1 MNFKLNQQI
10 FSKLYLN
17 NEIEVFIKR
26 LDLID
31 PFISGNKLFKLKHN
45 VDRALLK
52 KKNMLI
58 TFGGAFSN
66 HILATAAY
74 AKKKNID
81 CLAIVRGE
89 EYSEL
94 NPLLTL
100 AKEYGMNFCFVS
112 RKEYAKRNDNNY
124 VSELIRKYK
133 KAFIV
138 PEGGNNKLGVL
149 GAEEILETQDKSFDY
164 IICPIGTGATLSG
177 IVNSSNRSQKVI
189 GINCI
194 NDTKDINK
202 NISQKTNK
210 NNWEIINEF
219 NFGGFAKF
227 DNLLTEYL
235 KKFKL
240 NYKITLDLNYTAK
253 MFFGFEKL
261 IERRYFHRKSKVL
274 LIHTGGTYGN
284 LGFNYLYDL
293 DLPHESN

>member
-10 FSKLYLN
+10 FSERYLN

-45 VDRALLK
+45 VDRALLE

-94 NPLLTL
+94 NPLLAL

-124 VSELIRKYK
+124 ISELIRKYK

-240 NYKITLDLNYTAK
+240 NYKITLDLNYTTK

>member
-10 FSKLYLN
+10 FSELYLN

-124 VSELIRKYK
+124 ISELIRKYK

-177 IVNSSNRSQKVI
+177 IVNSSNKSQKVI

-240 NYKITLDLNYTAK
+240 NYKITLDLNYTTK

>member
-10 FSKLYLN
+10 FSERYLN

-45 VDRALLK
+45 VDRALLE

-138 PEGGNNKLGVL
+138 PEGGNNKLGVS
-149 GAEEILETQDKSFDY
+149 GAEEILEKQDKSFDY

-177 IVNSSNRSQKVI
+177 IVNSSKKTQKVI
-189 GINCI
+189 GFNCI

-202 NISQKTNK
+202 NIYQKTNK

-261 IERRYFHRKSKVL
+261 IERRYFQRKSKIL
-274 LIHTGGTYGN
+274 LIHTGGIYSN

-293 DLPHESN
+293 DLPYESI

>member
-10 FSKLYLN
+10 FSERYLN

-45 VDRALLK
+45 VDRALLEE
-52 KKNMLI
+52 KNMLI

-124 VSELIRKYK
+124 ISELIRKYK

-253 MFFGFEKL
+253 MLFGFEKL
-261 IERRYFHRKSKVL
+261 IERRYFQRKSKVL
-274 LIHTGGTYGN
+274 LIHTGGIYGN

-293 DLPHESN
+293 DLPYESN

>member
-10 FSKLYLN
+10 FSELYLN

-45 VDRALLK
+45 VDRALLE

-89 EYSEL
+89 EYFEL

-100 AKEYGMNFCFVS
+100 AKEYGMKFCFVS
-112 RKEYAKRNDNNY
+112 RKEYSKRNDNNY
-124 VSELIRKYK
+124 LSELIRKYK

-177 IVNSSNRSQKVI
+177 IVNSSNKTQKVI

-194 NDTKDINK
+194 YSAKDINK

-240 NYKITLDLNYTAK
+240 NYKITLDLNYTTK

-261 IERRYFHRKSKVL
+261 IERRYFQRKSKVL

>member
-10 FSKLYLN
+10 FSERYLN

-45 VDRALLK
+45 VDRALLE

-74 AKKKNID
+74 AKKKKID

-124 VSELIRKYK
+124 ISELIRKYK

-261 IERRYFHRKSKVL
+261 IERRYFQRKSKVL
-274 LIHTGGTYGN
+274 LIHTGGIYGN

-293 DLPHESN
+293 DLPYESN

>member
-10 FSKLYLN
+10 FSERYLN

-66 HILATAAY
+66 HILATAVY

-89 EYSEL
+89 EYYEL

-124 VSELIRKYK
+124 ISELIRKYK

-149 GAEEILETQDKSFDY
+149 GAEEILETQDMSFDY

-240 NYKITLDLNYTAK
+240 NYKITLDLNYTTK

>member
-10 FSKLYLN
+10 FSERYLN

-45 VDRALLK
+45 VDRALLEE
-52 KKNMLI
+52 KNMLI

-94 NPLLTL
+94 NPLLAQ

-112 RKEYAKRNDNNY
+112 RKEFAKRNDNNY
-124 VSELIRKYK
+124 ISELIRKYK

-240 NYKITLDLNYTAK
+240 NYKITLDLNYTTK

-274 LIHTGGTYGN
+274 LIHTGGIYGN
-284 LGFNYLYDL
+284 IGFNYLYDL
-293 DLPHESN
+293 DLPNASN

>member
-10 FSKLYLN
+10 FSERYLN

-45 VDRALLK
+45 VDRALLEE
-52 KKNMLI
+52 KNMLI

-124 VSELIRKYK
+124 ISELIRKYK

-177 IVNSSNRSQKVI
+177 IVNSSKKTQKVI
-189 GINCI
+189 GINCV
-194 NDTKDINK
+194 NDTKCINK
-202 NISQKTNK
+202 KISQKTNK
-210 NNWEIINEF
+210 KNWEIINEF

-261 IERRYFHRKSKVL
+261 IERRYFQRKSKVL
-274 LIHTGGTYGN
+274 LIHTGGIYGN

-293 DLPHESN
+293 DLPYESN

>member
-10 FSKLYLN
+10 FSERYLN
-17 NEIEVFIKR
+17 DEIEVFIKR

-45 VDRALLK
+45 VDRALLEE
-52 KKNMLI
+52 KNMLI

-94 NPLLTL
+94 NPLLAL

-124 VSELIRKYK
+124 ISELIRKYK

-177 IVNSSNRSQKVI
+177 IVNSSNISQKVI

-240 NYKITLDLNYTAK
+240 NYKITLDLNYTTK

>member
-10 FSKLYLN
+10 FSERYLN

-45 VDRALLK
+45 VDRALFE

-81 CLAIVRGE
+81 CLAIIRGE

-100 AKEYGMNFCFVS
+100 AKENGMNFCFVS

-177 IVNSSNRSQKVI
+177 IVNSSKKTQKVI
-189 GINCI
+189 GINCV
-194 NDTKDINK
+194 NDTKYINEK
-202 NISQKTNK
+202 ISQKTNK
-210 NNWEIINEF
+210 KNWEIINEF

-261 IERRYFHRKSKVL
+261 IERRYFQRKSKVL
-274 LIHTGGTYGN
+274 LIHTGGIYGN

-293 DLPHESN
+293 DLPYESN

>member
-1 MNFKLNQQI
+1 MNSKLNQQI
-10 FSKLYLN
+10 FSDLYLN
-17 NEIEVFIKR
+17 NEIEVFVKR

-31 PFISGNKLFKLKHN
+31 PLISGNKLFKLKYN
-45 VDRALLK
+45 VDRALLE

-94 NPLLTL
+94 NPLLAL

-124 VSELIRKYK
+124 ISELIRKYK

-149 GAEEILETQDKSFDY
+149 GAEEILETQDMSFDY

-240 NYKITLDLNYTAK
+240 NYKITLDLNYTTK

-261 IERRYFHRKSKVL
+261 VERRYFHRKSKVL

>member
-10 FSKLYLN
+10 FSERYLN

-45 VDRALLK
+45 VDRALLE

-177 IVNSSNRSQKVI
+177 IVNSSNISQKVI

-240 NYKITLDLNYTAK
+240 NYKITLDLNYTTK

>member
-10 FSKLYLN
+10 FSERYLN
-17 NEIEVFIKR
+17 DEIEVFIKR

-45 VDRALLK
+45 VDRALLEE
-52 KKNMLI
+52 KNMLI

-94 NPLLTL
+94 NPLLAL

-124 VSELIRKYK
+124 ISELIRKYK

-240 NYKITLDLNYTAK
+240 NYKITLDLNYTTK

>member
-10 FSKLYLN
+10 FSERYLN
-17 NEIEVFIKR
+17 NEIEVFVKR

-31 PFISGNKLFKLKHN
+31 PLISGNKLFKLKYN
-45 VDRALLK
+45 VDRALLE

-112 RKEYAKRNDNNY
+112 RKEYTKRNDNNY

-149 GAEEILETQDKSFDY
+149 GAEEILDTQDKSFDY

-177 IVNSSNRSQKVI
+177 IVNSSKKTQKVI
-189 GINCI
+189 GINCV
-194 NDTKDINK
+194 NDTIYINK
-202 NISQKTNK
+202 KISHKTNK
-210 NNWEIINEF
+210 KNWEIINEF

-253 MFFGFEKL
+253 MLFGFEKL
-261 IERRYFHRKSKVL
+261 IERRYFQRKSKVL
-274 LIHTGGTYGN
+274 LIHTGGIYGN
-284 LGFNYLYDL
+284 QGFNYLYDL
-293 DLPHESN
+293 DLPYESN

>member
-10 FSKLYLN
+10 FSERYLN

-94 NPLLTL
+94 NPLLAL

-124 VSELIRKYK
+124 ISELIRKYK

-177 IVNSSNRSQKVI
+177 IVNSSKKTQKVL
-189 GINCI
+189 GINCV
-194 NDTKDINK
+194 NDAIYINK
-202 NISQKTNK
+202 KISQKTNK

-261 IERRYFHRKSKVL
+261 IERRYFQRKSKVL
-274 LIHTGGTYGN
+274 LIHTGGIYGN
-284 LGFNYLYDL
+284 IGFNYLYDL
-293 DLPHESN
+293 DLPYESN

>member
-10 FSKLYLN
+10 FSERYLN

-45 VDRALLK
+45 VARALFE

-124 VSELIRKYK
+124 ISELIRKYK

-177 IVNSSNRSQKVI
+177 IVNSSKKTQKVI

-240 NYKITLDLNYTAK
+240 NYKITLDLNYTTK

>member
-10 FSKLYLN
+10 FSELYLN

-45 VDRALLK
+45 VDRALLE

-149 GAEEILETQDKSFDY
+149 GAEEILEKQDKSFDY

-177 IVNSSNRSQKVI
+177 IVNSSKKTQKVI

-194 NDTKDINK
+194 DDTKQINK

-227 DNLLTEYL
+227 DNILTEYL

-240 NYKITLDLNYTAK
+240 NYKITLDLNYTTK

-261 IERRYFHRKSKVL
+261 IERRYFQRKSKVL

-293 DLPHESN
+293 DLPYESN

>member
-10 FSKLYLN
+10 FSELYLN
-17 NEIEVFIKR
+17 NEIEVFVKR

-45 VDRALLK
+45 VDRALLE

-89 EYSEL
+89 EYFEL

-100 AKEYGMNFCFVS
+100 AKEYGMKLCFVS
-112 RKEYAKRNDNNY
+112 RKEYAKRNNIKY
-124 VSELIRKYK
+124 LSELTRKYK

-138 PEGGNNKLGVL
+138 PEGGNNKLGIL
-149 GAEEILETQDKSFDY
+149 GAEEILEKQDKSFDY

-177 IVNSSNRSQKVI
+177 IVNSSNSTQQVI

-227 DNLLTEYL
+227 DNLLIEYL

-240 NYKITLDLNYTAK
+240 DYKITLDLNYTTK

-261 IERRYFHRKSKVL
+261 IERRYFQRKSKVL

>member
-10 FSKLYLN
+10 FSERYLN

-45 VDRALLK
+45 VDRALLEE
-52 KKNMLI
+52 KNMLI

-94 NPLLTL
+94 NPLLAL

-124 VSELIRKYK
+124 ISELIRKYK

-227 DNLLTEYL
+227 DNILTEYL

-240 NYKITLDLNYTAK
+240 NYKITLDLNYTTK

>member
-10 FSKLYLN
+10 FSERYLN

-31 PFISGNKLFKLKHN
+31 PFISGNRLFKLKHN
-45 VDRALLK
+45 VDRALLEE
-52 KKNMLI
+52 KNMLI

-100 AKEYGMNFCFVS
+100 AKEYGTNFCFVS

-124 VSELIRKYK
+124 ISELIRKYK

-138 PEGGNNKLGVL
+138 PEGGNNKLGVS
-149 GAEEILETQDKSFDY
+149 GAEEILEKQDKSFDY

-177 IVNSSNRSQKVI
+177 IVNSSKKTQKVI
-189 GINCI
+189 GVNCVNETI
-194 NDTKDINK
+194 YINK
-202 NISQKTNK
+202 KISQKTNK

-240 NYKITLDLNYTAK
+240 NYNITLDLNYTAK

-261 IERRYFHRKSKVL
+261 IERRYFQRKSKVL
-274 LIHTGGTYGN
+274 LIHTGGIYGN

-293 DLPHESN
+293 DLPYESN

>member
-10 FSKLYLN
+10 FSERYLN

-45 VDRALLK
+45 VDRALLEE
-52 KKNMLI
+52 KNMLI

-94 NPLLTL
+94 NPLLAL

-124 VSELIRKYK
+124 ISELIRKYK

-240 NYKITLDLNYTAK
+240 NYKITLDLNYTTK

>member
-10 FSKLYLN
+10 FSERYLN

-45 VDRALLK
+45 VNRALLE

-124 VSELIRKYK
+124 ISELIRKYK

-177 IVNSSNRSQKVI
+177 IVNSSKKTQKVI
-189 GINCI
+189 GVNCVNETI
-194 NDTKDINK
+194 YINK
-202 NISQKTNK
+202 KISQKTNK

-227 DNLLTEYL
+227 DDLLTEYL
-235 KKFKL
+235 KNFKL

-284 LGFNYLYDL
+284 LGLNYLYDL

>member
-10 FSKLYLN
+10 FSERYLN

-89 EYSEL
+89 EYFEL

-100 AKEYGMNFCFVS
+100 AKEYGMKFCFVS
-112 RKEYAKRNDNNY
+112 RKEYSKRNDNKY
-124 VSELIRKYK
+124 VSELARKYK
-133 KAFIV
+133 KAYIV

-149 GAEEILETQDKSFDY
+149 GAEEILEKQDKTFDY

-177 IVNSSNRSQKVI
+177 IVNSSKSTQKII

-194 NDTKDINK
+194 NDTIYINK
-202 NISQKTNK
+202 KISQKTNK

-293 DLPHESN
+293 DLPYESN

>member
-10 FSKLYLN
+10 FSERYLN

-45 VDRALLK
+45 VDRALLEE
-52 KKNMLI
+52 KNMLI

-94 NPLLTL
+94 NPLLAL

-124 VSELIRKYK
+124 ISELIRKYK

-194 NDTKDINK
+194 NDTKGINK

-240 NYKITLDLNYTAK
+240 NYKITLDLNYTTK

>member
-10 FSKLYLN
+10 FSEQYLN

-124 VSELIRKYK
+124 ISELIRKYK

-138 PEGGNNKLGVL
+138 PEGGNNKLGVS
-149 GAEEILETQDKSFDY
+149 GAEEILEEQDKSFDY

-240 NYKITLDLNYTAK
+240 NYKITLDLNYTTK

>member
-10 FSKLYLN
+10 FSERYLN

-45 VDRALLK
+45 VDRALFE

-94 NPLLTL
+94 NPLLAL

-124 VSELIRKYK
+124 ISELIRKYK

-210 NNWEIINEF
+210 KNWEIINEF

-240 NYKITLDLNYTAK
+240 NYKITLDLNYTTK

-293 DLPHESN
+293 DLPYESN

>member
-10 FSKLYLN
+10 FSERYLN

-45 VDRALLK
+45 VDRALLEE
-52 KKNMLI
+52 KNMLI

-94 NPLLTL
+94 NPLLAL

-124 VSELIRKYK
+124 ISELIRKYK
-133 KAFIV
+133 KAFII

-240 NYKITLDLNYTAK
+240 NYKITLDLNYTTK

>member
-10 FSKLYLN
+10 FSGQYLN

-31 PFISGNKLFKLKHN
+31 PFISGNKLFKLKYN
-45 VDRALLK
+45 VDRALK
-52 KKNMLI
+52 EKKNMLI

-100 AKEYGMNFCFVS
+100 AKEYGMKFCFVS
-112 RKEYAKRNDNNY
+112 RKEYAKRNDNKY
-124 VSELIRKYK
+124 VSELARKYK
-133 KAFIV
+133 KAYIV

-149 GAEEILETQDKSFDY
+149 GAEEILEKQDKTFDY
-164 IICPIGTGATLSG
+164 IICPIGTGATISG
-177 IVNSSNRSQKVI
+177 IVNSSKSTQKII

-194 NDTKDINK
+194 NEIKDLNN

-210 NNWEIINEF
+210 NNWKIINEF

-227 DNLLTEYL
+227 DNVLTKYL
-235 KKFKL
+235 KKFKS
-240 NYKITLDLNYTAK
+240 NNKITLDLNYTTK
-253 MFFGFEKL
+253 MFFGFEEL
-261 IERRYFHRKSKVL
+261 INRRYFQRKSKVL
-274 LIHTGGTYGN
+274 LIHTGGIYGN

-293 DLPHESN
+293 DLPYESN

>member
-10 FSKLYLN
+10 FSERYLN

-45 VDRALLK
+45 VDRALLEE
-52 KKNMLI
+52 KNMLI

-94 NPLLTL
+94 NPLLAL

-124 VSELIRKYK
+124 ISELIRKYK

-177 IVNSSNRSQKVI
+177 IVNSSKKTQKVI

-194 NDTKDINK
+194 NDT
-202 NISQKTNK
+202 NI
-210 NNWEIINEF
+210 
-219 NFGGFAKF
+219 
-227 DNLLTEYL
+227 
-235 KKFKL
+235 
-240 NYKITLDLNYTAK
+240 
-253 MFFGFEKL
+253 
-261 IERRYFHRKSKVL
+261 
-274 LIHTGGTYGN
+274 
-284 LGFNYLYDL
+284 
-293 DLPHESN
+293 

>member
-10 FSKLYLN
+10 FSEQYLN

-45 VDRALLK
+45 VDRALLEE
-52 KKNMLI
+52 KNMLI

-94 NPLLTL
+94 NPLLAL

-124 VSELIRKYK
+124 ISELIRKYK

-194 NDTKDINK
+194 NDTKGINK

-240 NYKITLDLNYTAK
+240 NYKITLDLNYTTK

>member
-10 FSKLYLN
+10 FSERYLN

-45 VDRALLK
+45 VNRALLE

-138 PEGGNNKLGVL
+138 PEGGNNKLGVS
-149 GAEEILETQDKSFDY
+149 GAEEILEEQDKSFDY

-177 IVNSSNRSQKVI
+177 IVNSSKKIQKVI
-189 GINCI
+189 GINCVKEI
-194 NDTKDINK
+194 LDINK

-210 NNWEIINEF
+210 KNWEIINEF

-240 NYKITLDLNYTAK
+240 NYKITLDLNYTTK

-261 IERRYFHRKSKVL
+261 IERRYFQRKSKVL
-274 LIHTGGTYGN
+274 LIHTGGIYGN

-293 DLPHESN
+293 DLPYESN

>member
-10 FSKLYLN
+10 FSERYLN

-45 VDRALLK
+45 VDRALLEE
-52 KKNMLI
+52 KNMLI

-94 NPLLTL
+94 NPLLAL

-124 VSELIRKYK
+124 ISELIRKYK

-261 IERRYFHRKSKVL
+261 IERRYFQRKSKVL
-274 LIHTGGTYGN
+274 LIHTGGIYGN

-293 DLPHESN
+293 DLPYESI

>member
-10 FSKLYLN
+10 FSERYLN

-45 VDRALLK
+45 VDRALLEE
-52 KKNMLI
+52 KNMLI

-124 VSELIRKYK
+124 ISELIRKYK

-240 NYKITLDLNYTAK
+240 NYKITLDLNYTTK

>member
-10 FSKLYLN
+10 FSELYLN

-45 VDRALLK
+45 VDRALFQ

-74 AKKKNID
+74 TKKKKID

-89 EYSEL
+89 EYYEL

-100 AKEYGMNFCFVS
+100 AKEYGMKFSFVS

-149 GAEEILETQDKSFDY
+149 GAEEILEKQDKSFDY

-177 IVNSSNRSQKVI
+177 IVNSSNRTQKVI

-240 NYKITLDLNYTAK
+240 NYKITLDLNYTTK

-261 IERRYFHRKSKVL
+261 IERRYFQRKSKVL

>member
-10 FSKLYLN
+10 FSERYLN
-17 NEIEVFIKR
+17 KEIEVFIKR

-45 VDRALLK
+45 VDRALLE

-138 PEGGNNKLGVL
+138 PEGGNNKLGVS
-149 GAEEILETQDKSFDY
+149 GAEEILEKQDKSFDY

-177 IVNSSNRSQKVI
+177 IVNSSKKTQKVL
-189 GINCI
+189 GINCV
-194 NDTKDINK
+194 NDAIYINK
-202 NISQKTNK
+202 KISQKTNK

-261 IERRYFHRKSKVL
+261 IERRYFQRKSKVL
-274 LIHTGGTYGN
+274 LIHTGGIYGN

-293 DLPHESN
+293 DLPYESN

>member
-10 FSKLYLN
+10 FSERYLN

-45 VDRALLK
+45 VNRALLE

-138 PEGGNNKLGVL
+138 PEGGNNKLGIF

-177 IVNSSNRSQKVI
+177 IVNSSKKTQKVI

-194 NDTKDINK
+194 NDTKVINK
-202 NISQKTNK
+202 NISQKKNK

-240 NYKITLDLNYTAK
+240 NNKITLDLNYTTK

-261 IERRYFHRKSKVL
+261 IERRYFQRKSKVL
-274 LIHTGGTYGN
+274 LIHTGGIYGN

-293 DLPHESN
+293 DLPYESN

>member
-10 FSKLYLN
+10 FSELYLN

-45 VDRALLK
+45 VDRALLEK
-52 KKNMLI
+52 KSMLI

-89 EYSEL
+89 EYFEL

-124 VSELIRKYK
+124 LSELIRKYK

-149 GAEEILETQDKSFDY
+149 GAEEILEKQDKSFDY

-202 NISQKTNK
+202 NISLKTNK

-240 NYKITLDLNYTAK
+240 NYKITLDLNYTTK

-261 IERRYFHRKSKVL
+261 IERRYFQRKSKVL

>member
-10 FSKLYLN
+10 FSERYLN

-45 VDRALLK
+45 VDRALLEE
-52 KKNMLI
+52 KNMLI

-100 AKEYGMNFCFVS
+100 AKEYGMNLCFVS

-124 VSELIRKYK
+124 ISELIRKYK

-240 NYKITLDLNYTAK
+240 NYKITLDLNYTTK